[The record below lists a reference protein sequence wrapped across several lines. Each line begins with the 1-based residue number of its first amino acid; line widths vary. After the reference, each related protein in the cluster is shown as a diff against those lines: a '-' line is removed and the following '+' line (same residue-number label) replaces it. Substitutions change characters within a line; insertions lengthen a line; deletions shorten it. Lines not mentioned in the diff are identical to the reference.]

1 MDFSFNE
8 LDDCY
13 QVVLRSKLKNP
24 VDTSFDAAVATLFQM
39 CKITY
44 GPELTLEKMCFTHS
58 APDCAKKFDQFF
70 GLNVRFDA
78 DETQVLFSKNSFEIK
93 LPTSNPEL
101 ARMNDQVVIDYL
113 KSFDK
118 MNISIQVRSKII
130 EQLTNG
136 VPQQNQIASSLN
148 LSLRSLQRKLNDENT
163 SYKDILADTR
173 LQLSQQYL
181 KGSDRPII
189 EIGYLLGF
197 SEPGN
202 FARAFRRWTGTSP
215 HEYRE
220 TTY

>member
-1 MDFSFNE
+1 
-8 LDDCY
+8 
-13 QVVLRSKLKNP
+13 
-24 VDTSFDAAVATLFQM
+24 M
-39 CKITY
+39 CKIIY
-44 GPELTLEKMCFTHS
+44 GPELVLERVGFSHS
-58 APDCAKKFDQFF
+58 APDCANKFDKFF
-70 GLNVRFDA
+70 ERKVEFDS
-78 DETQVLFSKNSFEIK
+78 DETQGLFSKKSFENK
-93 LPTSNPEL
+93 LPSSNPEL
-101 ARMNDQVVIDYL
+101 ARMNDQVVIGYL

-118 MNISIQVRSKII
+118 ENISIQVRSKII

-136 VPQQNQIASSLN
+136 VPQQNQITSSLN

-163 SYKDILADTR
+163 SYKEILADAR
-173 LQLSQQYL
+173 LQLSQKYL

-202 FARAFRRWTGTSP
+202 FACAFRRWTGTSS